1 MCILISS
8 GKSEKLVNNN
18 NVTESAEINKDRSSR
33 SNILS
38 ASAHQIIPDYHTP
51 YLSQLRAK
59 CEKKL
64 ESNNKSE
71 EATGQENS
79 SKQQGSTSSVSA
91 VESADSTGT
100 SGLDGGT
107 TNSNKKAKEA
117 EKITADGSSRQTV
130 VSMTLQY

>member
-18 NVTESAEINKDRSSR
+18 NVAESAEINKDRSR

-117 EKITADGSSRQTV
+117 EKMTADGSSRQTV